1 MPPAPCPARLGSS
14 SASAHERAGP
24 RQSDRPPLGRPPP
37 FRPGTDSDNHP
48 FCNKQETSLPAS
60 KIEQTKT
67 PKYEAPTVGSS
78 GFFTRLPDGLQGMAG
93 GVFVFSKFHPRKRLA
108 MCLHRCSAPGAQGR
122 EAVWPAKLRALPR
135 PRLLSLQPSCKWS
148 NHKGHGSLDLCLA
161 STLNRSPTP
170 QCCPSCGS
178 PPQAAPFTPTASS
191 ATQNPPAPGSSSSKN
206 HAADISCTDP
216 LIKTRSWAHAVP
228 SAENTVPCLAHSLSE
243 AFTLE

>member
-1 MPPAPCPARLGSS
+1 MRLRQWAAQVSS
-14 SASAHERAGP
+14 HGFLMACRAWRG
-24 RQSDRPPLGRPPP
+24 
-37 FRPGTDSDNHP
+37 
-48 FCNKQETSLPAS
+48 
-60 KIEQTKT
+60 
-67 PKYEAPTVGSS
+67 
-78 GFFTRLPDGLQGMAG
+78 G
-93 GVFVFSKFHPRKRLA
+93 GVFVFSKFHLRKRLA

-191 ATQNPPAPGSSSSKN
+191 ATQNPPPRSGV
-206 HAADISCTDP
+206 I
-216 LIKTRSWAHAVP
+216 LIQEPRCRHF
-228 SAENTVPCLAHSLSE
+228 LH
-243 AFTLE
+243 